1 MRQAVDVCTAAL
13 RPRLGEDW
21 SAPVPDLDFT
31 VSSVIA
37 HATLGPLWY
46 ALDAWSGP
54 TDSAGFELSVAPATA
69 PEALLAGLVQAS
81 MACAGSLDAMP
92 PDLRGYHPMGSPDR
106 SGFAAMA
113 CTELLVHTDDAL
125 RGLGSRL
132 DAPGPLAAAVL
143 NRLFPWHETDA
154 DPWQTLLWAHDRPSD
169 LDRPAAGG
177 WRWHPAP
184 VEEWTGE
191 VPTRPSR

>member
-1 MRQAVDVCTAAL
+1 MTGDDVRSAAEVCTAAL
-13 RPRLGEDW
+13 RPRLDEDW
-21 SAPVPDLDFT
+21 SLPVPGLDFT

-46 ALDAWSGP
+46 LLDAWAGP
-54 TDSAGFELSVAPATA
+54 TDSAGFKLSVAEDTA
-69 PEALLAGLVQAS
+69 PSALLAGLAQAS

-92 PDLRGYHPMGSPDR
+92 PDLRGFHPYGSPDR

-113 CTELLVHTDDAL
+113 CAELLIHTDDAL
-125 RGLGSRL
+125 RALGTRL
-132 DAPGPLAAAVL
+132 DAPRPLAATVL
-143 NRLFPWHETDA
+143 ARLFPWQEADA

-169 LDRPAAGG
+169 LNRPTPDG

-184 VEEWTGE
+184 LTE
-191 VPTRPSR
+191 VH